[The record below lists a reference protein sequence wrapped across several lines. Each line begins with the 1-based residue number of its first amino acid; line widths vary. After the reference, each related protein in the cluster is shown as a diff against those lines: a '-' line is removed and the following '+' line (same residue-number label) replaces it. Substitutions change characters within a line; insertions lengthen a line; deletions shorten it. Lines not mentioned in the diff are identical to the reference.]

1 MLVRAW
7 DSRGLSSV
15 NFIALKRWTMVSCIN
30 KPTQSELLLDV
41 SLTRGLNNRSK
52 VANCLIF
59 SDEKNEAPTFIIAS
73 PQNMIKYLAGE
84 INGTR

>member
-1 MLVRAW
+1 
-7 DSRGLSSV
+7 
-15 NFIALKRWTMVSCIN
+15 MVSCIN

-41 SLTRGLNNRSK
+41 SLTRGLNIVPFEFEIIFNNRSK